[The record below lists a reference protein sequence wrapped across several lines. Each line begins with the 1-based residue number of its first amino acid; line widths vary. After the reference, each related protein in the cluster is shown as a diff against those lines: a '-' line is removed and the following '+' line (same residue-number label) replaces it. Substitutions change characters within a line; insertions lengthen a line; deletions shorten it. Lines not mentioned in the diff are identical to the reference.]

1 MIWVMFIIL
10 AVIFFTVGCLMI
22 FRLKRY
28 YRDFYMEFGCQL
40 WTANILMTIP
50 LCFRALFDGLRFNE
64 AWWGYWWGDYLNYY
78 KTATYNVGLF
88 VFATYIPML
97 MQIFSLI
104 FGFMRNKKVKLFR
117 TYADNDNNDRQH
129 RNRRH
134 SSDED
139 NNNSDDEATSQTFS
153 TNTHTSDNSFF
164 DPPIENY
171 RFYY

>member
-1 MIWVMFIIL
+1 MFLVL
-10 AVIFFTVGCLMI
+10 ACIFFLVGCKMI
-22 FRLKRY
+22 TKLRQFYK
-28 YRDFYMEFGCQL
+28 DFYKEFGCQL
-40 WTANILMTIP
+40 WTANILMTLP
-50 LCFRALFDGLRFNE
+50 LSFRALFNALTFCDAWQNYWFGPE
-64 AWWGYWWGDYLNYY
+64 ATFYQM
-78 KTATYNVGLF
+78 ATYNVGLF